1 MTNGEAEYNMALTY
15 VQLKQAILDWTEND
29 ATEFT
34 AATGSGI
41 APVDLCIQLAEQRIL
56 KEADISAYRKTVDIT
71 LLANNGFYDI
81 PQDLYVTRYI
91 KIKTGEFLME
101 KDHSFVREY
110 TQTITTAVSGGPLY
124 YSLYGEGTYSSSDRG
139 MQWIFSPRPTIDT
152 TLEIGYTILPTG
164 LGSGNANSYLGDY
177 APDVILY
184 GALIEAA
191 QFMKE
196 TPDILDRYRGLYDRT
211 LQTFV
216 AFEQGRKRS
225 DENVKGEIGTRG

>member
-1 MTNGEAEYNMALTY
+1 MGLTY

-34 AATGSGI
+34 TATGSGI
-41 APVDLCIQLAEQRIL
+41 APVDLCIQLAEQRL
-56 KEADISAYRKTVDIT
+56 VREADITAYRKTYDIT
-71 LLANNGFYDI
+71 LSANNGFFDM
-81 PQDLYVTRYI
+81 PQDLFVTRYI

-101 KDHSFVREY
+101 KDHTFVREY
-110 TQTITTAVSGGPLY
+110 TQTITTAESGGPLY
-124 YSLYGEGTYSSSDRG
+124 YAPYGEGTYSA
-139 MQWIFSPRPTIDT
+139 TIDT
-152 TLEIGYTILPTG
+152 TLEIGYTIMPTG

-191 QFMKE
+191 QFMKS
-196 TPDILDRYRGLYDRT
+196 PQDILDRYRGLYDRA
-211 LQTFV
+211 LQTFL
-216 AFEQGRKRS
+216 AFEQGRVRS

>member
-1 MTNGEAEYNMALTY
+1 MALTY

-29 ATEFT
+29 STEFT

-56 KEADISAYRKTVDIT
+56 READISAYRKTVDIT
-71 LLANNGFYDI
+71 LLAANGFYDI
-81 PQDLYVTRYI
+81 PQDLYITRYI

-101 KDHSFVREY
+101 KDQSFVREY
-110 TQTITTAVSGGPLY
+110 TQTITTTASNGPLY
-124 YSLYGEGTYSSSDRG
+124 YSLFGEGTYSSSDRG

-191 QFMKE
+191 QYMKE
-196 TPDILDRYRGLYDRT
+196 TPEILDRYRGLYDRA
-211 LQTFV
+211 LQTFI

>member
-1 MTNGEAEYNMALTY
+1 MGLTY

-34 AATGSGI
+34 TATGSGV
-41 APVDLCIQLAEQRIL
+41 APVDLCIQLAEQRL
-56 KEADISAYRKTVDIT
+56 VREADITAYRKTYDIT
-71 LLANNGFYDI
+71 LSANNGFFDM
-81 PQDLYVTRYI
+81 PQDLFVTRYI

-101 KDHSFVREY
+101 KDHTFVREY
-110 TQTITTAVSGGPLY
+110 TQTITTAESGGPLY
-124 YSLYGEGTYSSSDRG
+124 YAPYGEGTYSASDRG

-152 TLEIGYTILPTG
+152 TLEIGYTIMPTG

-191 QFMKE
+191 QFMKS
-196 TPDILDRYRGLYDRT
+196 PQDILDRYRGLYDRA
-211 LQTFV
+211 LQTFL
-216 AFEQGRKRS
+216 AFAQGRVRS

>member
-1 MTNGEAEYNMALTY
+1 MIHGVNNMALTY

-29 ATEFT
+29 STEFT
-34 AATGSGI
+34 AATGSGV
-41 APVDLCIQLAEQRIL
+41 APVDLCIQLAEERIVR
-56 KEADISAYRKTVDIT
+56 EADISAYRKTVDIT
-71 LLANNGFYDI
+71 LASGEIKYDI
-81 PQDLYVTRYI
+81 PQDLYITRYI

-101 KDHSFVREY
+101 KDESFVREY
-110 TQTITTAVSGGPLY
+110 TQDKDTTGTPLY
-124 YSLYGEGTYSSSDRG
+124 YSLFGEGTYSSSDRG
-139 MQWIFSPRPTIDT
+139 MKWIFSPKADLEY
-152 TLEIGYTILPTG
+152 TLEVGYTILPTG

-191 QFMKE
+191 QYMKE

>member
-1 MTNGEAEYNMALTY
+1 MALTY

-29 ATEFT
+29 STEFT
-34 AATGSGI
+34 AATGSGV
-41 APVDLCIQLAEQRIL
+41 APVDLCIQLAEERIVR
-56 KEADISAYRKTVDIT
+56 EADISAYRKTVDIT
-71 LLANNGFYDI
+71 LASGEIKYDI
-81 PQDLYVTRYI
+81 PQDLYITRYI

-101 KDHSFVREY
+101 KDESFVREY
-110 TQTITTAVSGGPLY
+110 TQDKDTTGTPLY
-124 YSLYGEGTYSSSDRG
+124 YSLFGEGTYSSSDRG
-139 MQWIFSPRPTIDT
+139 MKWIFSPKADLEY

-191 QFMKE
+191 QYMKE
-196 TPDILDRYRGLYDRT
+196 TPEILDRYRGLYDRA
-211 LQTFV
+211 LQTFI

>member
-1 MTNGEAEYNMALTY
+1 MALTY

-81 PQDLYVTRYI
+81 PQDLYITRYI

>member
-1 MTNGEAEYNMALTY
+1 MIHGVNNMALTY

-29 ATEFT
+29 STEFT
-34 AATGSGI
+34 AATGSGV
-41 APVDLCIQLAEQRIL
+41 APVDLCIQLAEERIVR
-56 KEADISAYRKTVDIT
+56 EADISAYRKTVDIT
-71 LLANNGFYDI
+71 LASGEIKYDI
-81 PQDLYVTRYI
+81 PQDLYITRYI

-101 KDHSFVREY
+101 KDESFVREY
-110 TQTITTAVSGGPLY
+110 TQDKDTTGTPLY
-124 YSLYGEGTYSSSDRG
+124 YSLFGEGTYSSSDRG
-139 MQWIFSPRPTIDT
+139 MKWIFSPKADLEY
-152 TLEIGYTILPTG
+152 TLEVGYTILPTG

-191 QFMKE
+191 QYMKE
-196 TPDILDRYRGLYDRT
+196 TPEILDRYRGLYDRA
-211 LQTFV
+211 LQTFI